1 MKGFTYNM
9 YLCKSISSEHTP
21 LCKFTWALETYQQ
34 IIDVIGN
41 LGFYGT
47 HFLLIIVAQRILI
60 IKIIAK
66 VLDVITEGS

>member
-1 MKGFTYNM
+1 M
-9 YLCKSISSEHTP
+9 YLCKSISNEHTL

-34 IIDVIGN
+34 IIDVIRN